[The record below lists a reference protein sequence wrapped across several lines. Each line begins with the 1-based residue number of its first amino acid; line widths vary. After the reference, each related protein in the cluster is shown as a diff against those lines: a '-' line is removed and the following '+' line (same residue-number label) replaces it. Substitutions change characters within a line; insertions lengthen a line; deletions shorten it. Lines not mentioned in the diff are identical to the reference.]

1 MKFSTTLIA
10 FVAAGLASAQLP
22 DVPACSLSC
31 FLSAL
36 QSDGCSELLDFECHC
51 KKTELVTSITPCVE
65 KACEYKDQIAVSN
78 AVVDQC
84 SSAGEPISIP
94 PIETGAETTT
104 AAAEPTKTPTVPE
117 TTTAKPTEPASPSS
131 SEGEGESSTTG
142 APAPGTTTAAGT
154 TIIGSSSGVA
164 SSTPLVTKTG
174 SAPASSSP
182 AFNGAGSVKGNMAGV
197 AALAAAAAYVL

>member
-22 DVPACSLSC
+22 DVPSCSLSC

-36 QSDGCSELLDFECHC
+36 QSDGCSELLDFKCHC
-51 KKTELVTSITPCVE
+51 KKTELVSSITPCVE
-65 KACEYKDQIAVSN
+65 KACEYKDRISVSN
-78 AVVDQC
+78 AVVNQC

-104 AAAEPTKTPTVPE
+104 AAESTKTPTVPE
-117 TTTAKPTEPASPSS
+117 PTTAKPTESASS
-131 SEGEGESSTTG
+131 SEGESSTTS
-142 APAPGTTTAAGT
+142 AAGTTTAAGT
-154 TIIGSSSGVA
+154 PIGSSSGVA

-174 SAPASSSP
+174 AAPSSSSP